1 MKFGRRSAANRIA
14 LWGWLAFA
22 AATLLLGMAVYFAT
36 HVAFSRQID
45 ARIEQA
51 TTALMIEYRDD
62 GVRGVQSALDQQGR
76 TRPIGLG
83 TALFDARG
91 TRIAG
96 NLAIPLAQPGWRNIV
111 FTDPGEGR
119 EKARAQVTALP
130 GNYRL
135 VVAADLE
142 SLEAIDHT
150 ILAMFGSTVLA
161 LLLLGLAGALLL
173 ARYLSRRLEGIE
185 TTASA
190 IIGGDLKQ
198 RAIVGTAGDEFDRVA
213 HSLNAMLDRI
223 AGLIANL
230 RQVTA
235 DLAHDLRTPLSHLR
249 NHLERMRG
257 GQAQPAASGS
267 IDEAVEQAD
276 NVLALFNAILRIA
289 EVEEGNLRRAFTA
302 VDLSEL
308 VSELGETLVLLA
320 EDEQRTLHVA
330 VGSGITVHG
339 DRELIAQALTNLVE
353 NALRHTPPGSVIALQ
368 ARYDDGGALVTVDD
382 NGPGIPEADR
392 ERVQQRFVRLETSRS
407 AAGHGLGLSLVRA
420 IAQAHGA
427 TFSLSDARPGLRAE
441 IRFPKRISA

>member
-198 RAIVGTAGDEFDRVA
+198 RAIVGTSGDEFDRVA
-213 HSLNAMLDRI
+213 LSLNTMLDRI

-257 GQAQPAASGS
+257 GQAQAAASGS

-289 EVEEGNLRRAFTA
+289 EVEEGNLRRAFMA
-302 VDLSEL
+302 VDLSAL

-320 EDEQRTLHVA
+320 EDEQRILHVA

-353 NALRHTPPGSVIALQ
+353 NALRHTPPGSVIDLQ
-368 ARYDDGGALVTVDD
+368 VRCDDGGALVTVND

-392 ERVQQRFVRLETSRS
+392 ERVQQRFVRLESSRS
-407 AAGHGLGLSLVRA
+407 AQGHGLGLSLVRA

-427 TFSLSDARPGLRAE
+427 TFSLGDARPGLRAE

>member
-1 MKFGRRSAANRIA
+1 MKFGSGSAATRIA

-22 AATLLLGMAVYFAT
+22 VATLLLGVAVYFAT
-36 HVAFSRQID
+36 HIAFSRQID

-51 TTALMIEYRDD
+51 TNALLIEYHDD
-62 GVRGVQSALDQQGR
+62 GVSGVQSALDQQGR
-76 TRPIGLG
+76 NRPIGLG

-91 TRIAG
+91 KRIAG

-111 FTDPGEGR
+111 FNDPGEGR

-150 ILAMFGSTVLA
+150 ILAMFGSAVVV
-161 LLLLGLAGALLL
+161 LLLLGLAAAILL
-173 ARYLSRRLEGIE
+173 ARYLRGRLAGIE
-185 TTASA
+185 TTANA
-190 IIGGDLKQ
+190 IIDGDLEQ
-198 RAIVGTAGDEFDRVA
+198 RAIVGSAGDEFDRVA
-213 HSLNAMLDRI
+213 LSLNAMLDRI
-223 AGLIANL
+223 AGLIGNL

-257 GQAQPAASGS
+257 RQLFTDASAS
-267 IDEAVEQAD
+267 IDEAVAQAD
-276 NVLALFNAILRIA
+276 NVLALFDAILRIS
-289 EVEEGNLRRAFTA
+289 ELEEGSLRRAFTV
-302 VDLSEL
+302 VDLSAL

-320 EDEQRTLHVA
+320 EDERRSLHVA
-330 VGSGITVHG
+330 AGSGVSIQG

-353 NALRHTPPGSVIALQ
+353 NALRHTPPGSVITLQ
-368 ARYDDGGALVTVDD
+368 VRCDDGDAVLTVND
-382 NGPGIPEADR
+382 NGPGIPEGDR
-392 ERVQQRFVRLETSRS
+392 ERVQQRFVRLEAARS
-407 AAGHGLGLSLVRA
+407 APGHGLGLSLVRA

-427 TFSLSDARPGLRAE
+427 TFSLGDAGPGLRAE
-441 IRFPKRISA
+441 IRFPKRITA